1 MFENFETCDLDTG
14 GATIRFSHSGAGYG
28 L

>member
-14 GATIRFSHSGAGYG
+14 GATIRFRHSGAGCG